1 MNYNSDIIY
10 ILYSYINCNRT
21 VYQINICVYLALF
34 IAFNTT
40 QWQAVADEASIEFS
54 ESSSGDMTN

>member
-40 QWQAVADEASIEFS
+40 Q
-54 ESSSGDMTN
+54 